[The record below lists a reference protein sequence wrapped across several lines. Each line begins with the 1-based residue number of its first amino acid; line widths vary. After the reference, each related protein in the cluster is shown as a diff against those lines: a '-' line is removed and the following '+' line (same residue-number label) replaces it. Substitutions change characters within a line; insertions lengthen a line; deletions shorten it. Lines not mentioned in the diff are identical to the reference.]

1 MLSGKKFGLKKIQ
14 IIFDFI
20 ESRSSYGGVPYLFNY
35 KSYSYACVQLHAQH
49 ALTIF
54 SNQLYIYNAIIF
66 HENEGFF
73 SFADELVQYVALSVT
88 LLVCFNIL

>member
-1 MLSGKKFGLKKIQ
+1 MDNAQDYYLRHAVRQKIWIKKIQ

-54 SNQLYIYNAIIF
+54 SNQLYI
-66 HENEGFF
+66 
-73 SFADELVQYVALSVT
+73 
-88 LLVCFNIL
+88 